1 MAGAFGVQAQ
11 TLKLGHITP
20 PTDVWHQV
28 SEQIGAGLEKAS
40 GGKMKVAVSPLQKL
54 GNEAQMINLMQAGA
68 QQFGVFTVGGLSNR
82 EESFLAWSLPY
93 TFKDVAHATRAA
105 STPAAK
111 TMLKRPEPHGLVGL
125 GYTFAGMRHVLSLQ
139 PVASVKDLAN
149 KKIRSFP
156 CPIYNDWWQAN
167 GAAPTAMPLSEVAPS
182 LTTKLLDAVDVD
194 LDAIMMAQVVLRY
207 FFRAPIFWAEEI
219 SVLVGAITFMA
230 SSDLA
235 VLFDSIP
242 IQFFGALEINGL
254 LAIPLFMLVG
264 EIMNKAGLTQRL
276 IAVAEVLLGGL
287 PAGERNAQRTR
298 TDVLIA
304 GLVPTIIPVVVI
316 AGIMMGIMT
325 PTESGAVAAIIVL
338 VLGFAYRDLKVRDLG
353 GIFLGVALNTATITG
368 LIAAASLLSWVLA
381 FQGVPKMV
389 VEQMAGLT
397 DSPFVFLLL
406 VIGMLLILGMF
417 LESISVLIVVVPILM
432 PVVNALGID
441 PIHFGVICTI
451 ATVIGLVTPPVG
463 PGLYIAMVQAD
474 IGMGPLF
481 RATIPF
487 LLMVMAILVLIAAV
501 PALSTWLPALMR

>member
-1 MAGAFGVQAQ
+1 MITLAVFFLLLFAAFP
-11 TLKLGHITP
+11 I
-20 PTDVWHQV
+20 
-28 SEQIGAGLEKAS
+28 
-40 GGKMKVAVSPLQKL
+40 
-54 GNEAQMINLMQAGA
+54 
-68 QQFGVFTVGGLSNR
+68 VG
-82 EESFLAWSLPY
+82 
-93 TFKDVAHATRAA
+93 T
-105 STPAAK
+105 
-111 TMLKRPEPHGLVGL
+111 
-125 GYTFAGMRHVLSLQ
+125 
-139 PVASVKDLAN
+139 
-149 KKIRSFP
+149 I
-156 CPIYNDWWQAN
+156 
-167 GAAPTAMPLSEVAPS
+167 
-182 LTTKLLDAVDVD
+182 
-194 LDAIMMAQVVLRY
+194 
-207 FFRAPIFWAEEI
+207 
-219 SVLVGAITFMA
+219 LVGAITFMA
-230 SSDLA
+230 SNDLA

-276 IAVAEVLLGGL
+276 IAVAEVLLGCLRGGLAYANLFTNAMAASILGSAVAQIGVMSKVMIPARERLGYNRAFSGAVTVSAGLLGPIIPPSMLMIIYGVVAVQPIAPLFIAGIVPGLLIVLGLALVIFLVGFFGGGL

-298 TDVLIA
+298 TDVLVA
-304 GLVPTIIPVVVI
+304 GLVPAIIPLVVI
-316 AGIMMGIMT
+316 AGIMLGIMT
-325 PTESGAVAAIIVL
+325 PTESGAVAAIIAL
-338 VLGFAYRDLKVRDLG
+338 VLGFAYRELKVRDLG

-368 LIAAASLLSWVLA
+368 LIAAASVLSWVLA
-381 FQGVPKMV
+381 FQGVPDMV

-397 DSPFVFLLL
+397 NSPFVFLLL

-487 LLMVMAILVLIAAV
+487 LAMVMAILVLIAAV